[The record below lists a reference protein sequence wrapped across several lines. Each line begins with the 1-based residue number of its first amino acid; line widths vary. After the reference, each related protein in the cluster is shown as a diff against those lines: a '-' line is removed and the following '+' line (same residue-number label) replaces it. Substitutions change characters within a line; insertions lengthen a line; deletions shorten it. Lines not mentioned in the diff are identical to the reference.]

1 MKKIVYAGTFDPLTN
16 GHWWVIKSALDFAD
30 KVLVFVAENPA
41 KKTMFTALERK
52 SHVEQV
58 IAENNLEDKI
68 EVHIIRN
75 EYVATRAI
83 KMGAEYM
90 IRGIRNQIDF
100 DYEALLQ
107 KTNTDVLGG
116 AKTIFVMPPRDLDSV
131 SSSFVK
137 SLMGPVG
144 WHFKIK
150 QFLPPAVYKKLLENF
165 IRKTANTY
173 IVDERNLSVK
183 NFIESVITA
192 YGAEDRHYHNL
203 EHLAHCLQELNWFA
217 ANKEN
222 VSPVMLFDLCVAL
235 MSHDYVYGQQS
246 EKSDEQLSAD
256 FVKENFASK
265 GHRAY
270 SLVLATEHGNP
281 CADTKEDSVV
291 MRCIDLAILGQ
302 DWSVYEQYTKN
313 VRQEYLKYNDEAYA
327 KGRKQV
333 LESLLKKMKNGEIFN
348 HPMFNSYIE
357 QAMENVQKEIS
368 ILNER

>member
-16 GHWWVIKSALDFAD
+16 GHWWVIKTALDFAD
-30 KVLVFVAENPA
+30 KVLVFVAENPS
-41 KKTMFTALERK
+41 KKTMFTAQERK

-58 IAENNLEDKI
+58 IADNGLSEQI
-68 EVHIIRN
+68 EVHVIRN

-83 KMGAEYM
+83 KMGANYM

-150 QFLPPAVYKKLLENF
+150 QFLPPSVYQKLLENY

-173 IVDERNLSVK
+173 IIDPNNRAIPR
-183 NFIESVITA
+183 FIEDVISA
-192 YGAEDRHYHNL
+192 YSANGRHYHNI
-203 EHLAHCLQELNWFA
+203 EHLAHCMQELNWYA
-217 ANKEN
+217 ANAEN
-222 VSPVMLFDLCVAL
+222 ANQKTLFDLCVAL
-235 MSHDYVYGQQS
+235 MGHDYFYGVAG

-256 FVKENFASK
+256 FVKLNFISM
-265 GHRAY
+265 GNRAY
-270 SLVLATEHGNP
+270 ELVLATEHGKDSQDD
-281 CADTKEDSVV
+281 ADDAIV

-313 VRQEYLKYNDEAYA
+313 VRKEYEKYSDVEYA
-327 KGRKQV
+327 QGRSKV
-333 LESLLKKMKNGEIFN
+333 LEGLREKLKSGKVFN
-348 HPMFNSYIE
+348 HPMFEGYIE
-357 QAMENVQKEIS
+357 QALDNLEKELSLIK
-368 ILNER
+368 